1 MLQGENM
8 RGETIYHKAHG
19 VHAYPLDLHTIS
31 ITLKGKM
38 GGLKSCYLIHGDSW
52 EPDLPMQKVRMDKIA
67 TDDSFDYFRTIIKVP
82 SRRVR
87 YVFLVEKGE
96 RQLWYSEMGLTS
108 QRPKV
113 GELGLPYFEV
123 LYIRENDV
131 CSVPE
136 WAKGAIVCQIFP
148 DRFCNGDKTNDPPN
162 TKGWGKL
169 PVTEDTFYGGDLRG
183 IMEKLPYLSEFGVD
197 AVYLTPIFSSP
208 SPHKYDTTDYYQI
221 DPHFGDLETFKE
233 LVQKCHENKIKVI
246 LDGVFDH
253 CGYDFWAFQDVV
265 EKGPK
270 SKYVDWFNIYSFPIK
285 KRPKPTYETWGKDI
299 WWMPRLI
306 TENPELRK
314 YLLEVA
320 VYWIKEAGIDGWRLD
335 VASELDHE
343 FLREFRKAVKDAK
356 PEAIIIGEIPH
367 DASPWLEG
375 DQCDSVMNYP
385 FRQAV
390 IDFFAKGTI
399 NAEEFDA
406 RLAKLRMMYKEPV
419 NDVLYNLLGSHDTV
433 RFLSLCGNKIEKMML
448 AMIFQMT
455 YPGMPAIYYGD
466 ERGMVGGADPDNR
479 RAMDWGELKG
489 QRKKLFELYKKLVAL
504 RKNHSALKIGELFTQ
519 FVNRKNN
526 VYSYLRRSES
536 QEILIV
542 LNNSAKTRRAAI
554 PSPRNWEGK
563 VIDLLG
569 GKYEIVKGKIHASLK
584 PYSGL
589 ILKTA

>member
-1 MLQGENM
+1 MQGEV
-8 RGETIYHKAHG
+8 IYHKPWGAY
-19 VHAYPLDLHTIS
+19 AYPLAPKMVS
-31 ITLKGKM
+31 ITLQVKK
-38 GGLKSCYLIHGDSW
+38 KNIRSCYLIHGDPW
-52 EPDLPMQKVRMDKIA
+52 KPDVPMQKTRMDKVA

-96 RQLWYSEMGLTS
+96 KQLWYSEIGLTT
-108 QRPKV
+108 QKPKV
-113 GELGLPYFEV
+113 GELGLPYFEI
-123 LYIRENDV
+123 LNIHKNDIF
-131 CSVPE
+131 SVPE
-136 WAKGAIVCQIFP
+136 WAKGAIIYQIFP
-148 DRFCNGDKTNDPPN
+148 ERFYNGDKTNDPPT
-162 TKGWGKL
+162 TKEWGKL
-169 PVTEDTFYGGDLRG
+169 PVTEDSFYGGDLRG
-183 IMEKLPYLSEFGVD
+183 IIEKIPYLSEFGVD
-197 AVYLTPIFSSP
+197 AIYLTPIFSSP

-221 DPHFGDLETFKE
+221 DPHFGDLNTFKE

-285 KRPKPTYETWGKDI
+285 THPRPTYETWGKDI
-299 WWMPRLI
+299 WWMPRLM
-306 TENPELRK
+306 TENPKLRK

-343 FLREFRKAVKDAK
+343 FLRELRKAVKDAK

-390 IDFFAKGTI
+390 IDFFAKGII

-419 NDVLYNLLGSHDTV
+419 NDVLYNLLGSHDTA

-448 AMIFQMT
+448 AVIFQMT
-455 YPGMPAIYYGD
+455 YPGMPVIYYGD
-466 ERGMVGGADPDNR
+466 ERGMIGGPDPDCR
-479 RAMDWGELKG
+479 RCMDWGKLQGRRRE
-489 QRKKLFELYKKLVAL
+489 LFELYRKLIAL
-504 RKNHSALKIGELFTQ
+504 RKTYPALKTGEFFAHL
-519 FVNRKNN
+519 VDKKNN

-542 LNNSAKTRRAAI
+542 LNNSAKARRMSI
-554 PSPRNWEGK
+554 PSPKGWRG
-563 VIDLLG
+563 VVVDLLEG
-569 GKYEIVKGKIHASLK
+569 GEYRIKTGRIYTSLG

-589 ILKTA
+589 ILKEA